1 MTAPPT
7 IGTFVKFASH
17 QVVELLGGVGL
28 DFAAIDAEH
37 APFDRTTL
45 DVMMIAG
52 KAVSLPLFVRIP
64 DGEAATILS
73 ALDMG
78 AAGLLI
84 PHVDTPE
91 FAANIVA
98 RSKFV
103 DGRRGFSRATRSAGF
118 GELPQEL
125 VITQGNA
132 TAIVCQIESPEAV
145 SNVEAIA
152 RTPGVDIL
160 FIGRADLALA
170 MGVTATSSAL
180 TDAVNRIAAA
190 AHEANKRLGMYVAT
204 PEEIPRFSGLGA
216 SWFIVGSD
224 QAFLR
229 KGARDAAASIRALR
243 P

>member
-1 MTAPPT
+1 M
-7 IGTFVKFASH
+7 
-17 QVVELLGGVGL
+17 
-28 DFAAIDAEH
+28 
-37 APFDRTTL
+37 

-84 PHVDTPE
+84 PHVDTAE
-91 FAANIVA
+91 FAADIVA

-118 GELPQEL
+118 GELPQER
-125 VITQGNA
+125 VIAQGNA

-180 TDAVNRIAAA
+180 ADAVNRIAAA

-204 PEEIPRFSGLGA
+204 PEEIPKFSGLGA

-229 KGARDAAASIRALR
+229 KGARDAAASIRA
-243 P
+243 